1 MKIQEI
7 VGNNLKYYR
16 YQSKLSQE
24 KFYGQFGLNYRYLAS
39 VERGEINVSVE
50 FLDKLAKVLKIDIRD
65 FFNPDENR
73 IIKRKRIDAKEKKM
87 K

>member
-1 MKIQEI
+1 MKIQKI

-39 VERGEINVSVE
+39 VERGEVNVSVE
-50 FLDKLAKVLKIDIRD
+50 FLDNLAKVLKIDIRE
-65 FFNPDENR
+65 FFNPDE
-73 IIKRKRIDAKEKKM
+73 KRFIVKKRIDAKEKKVN
-87 K
+87 